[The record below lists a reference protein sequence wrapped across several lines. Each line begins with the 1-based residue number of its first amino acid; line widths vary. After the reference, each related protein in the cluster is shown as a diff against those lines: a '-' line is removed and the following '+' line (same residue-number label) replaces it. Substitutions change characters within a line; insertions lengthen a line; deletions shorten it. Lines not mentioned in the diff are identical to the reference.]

1 MSLEDEIK
9 KEEEELARL
18 EAEEAEEAEADTEEE
33 ETVAETETE
42 EAEEETEKEETEADT
57 EETDKADTEETD
69 KAEDTDEKADEK
81 DEPKNEN
88 DVNAKIR
95 IERRERLRAQEELA
109 DARRRLEELQA
120 RREDRDEQEQPQ
132 KQETVEER
140 LDRMENE
147 KYRNDLQKQA
157 IEEFTEIERDF
168 AGRTDDYED
177 ASKHM
182 MSSMY
187 QGVKHAYPQLN
198 DTQAQA
204 FVQKRVLDIASQA
217 ARNDMNPAEVLYQMA
232 FDKYGYDSNMAQKTN
247 EQKPEKPQKDLKRVA
262 RNKKRAATSLSG
274 GGQTAAASA
283 TLEEANNMDLADFG
297 KLSEAEIDELIDQ
310 AG

>member
-18 EAEEAEEAEADTEEE
+18 EAEEAEADTEE

-42 EAEEETEKEETEADT
+42 EAEEETEKEETEAE
-57 EETDKADTEETD
+57 EETEADTEETD

-132 KQETVEER
+132 KQETAEER

>member
-18 EAEEAEEAEADTEEE
+18 EAEEAEADTEE

-42 EAEEETEKEETEADT
+42 EAEEETEKEEAEK
-57 EETDKADTEETD
+57 EETEKEETEADTEETD

>member
-18 EAEEAEEAEADTEEE
+18 EAEEAEADTEE

-42 EAEEETEKEETEADT
+42 EAEEETEKEETEAEEET
-57 EETDKADTEETD
+57 EEAEEETEKEETEADTEETD
-69 KAEDTDEKADEK
+69 KADEK

>member
-18 EAEEAEEAEADTEEE
+18 EAEEAEADTEE

-42 EAEEETEKEETEADT
+42 EAEEETEKEETE
-57 EETDKADTEETD
+57 ADTEETD